1 MGSGGAQVIPRAVV
15 VPSRPMSADTPR
27 AAVREVRVRS
37 AGWRKRLYDAGW
49 LSYALGTGSL
59 GVTLML
65 VGLVGHVGPLPGWL
79 QVPVATLGFLTYLW
93 PPLLLAGL
101 VTGRLRR
108 SGAGTARVENGVLS
122 VDGPV
127 PLRLARAEI
136 TQAAVIPGRGLHLED
151 RKGREIDLDLDT
163 TEAHALLDALA
174 LEPAEHRYRFAWR
187 NRRAR
192 VWSFVLGFL
201 SLSFAASLP
210 MMLTAAAQP
219 SMLALGC
226 MLASSPW
233 LVAELASRWWSSR
246 SVEIGLDGVLATS
259 PGTRALLRFEN
270 IRDVASDADALRITT
285 NDGVVHRVLSDADD
299 EGIRSAI
306 LDRLREARAIA
317 KSRGGEGSV
326 ALALLE
332 RGSRTL
338 GAWRGELASIL
349 TAAKG
354 FRAAA
359 VGADDLAV
367 VMDDTSATAE
377 QRIAAA
383 IALGAVPENR
393 ARIRVA
399 AETSVSPKMRVA
411 LDALADGEHDDA
423 IFEAALEEAAEAE
436 EREERERAR

>member
-1 MGSGGAQVIPRAVV
+1 MP
-15 VPSRPMSADTPR
+15 PMSADTPT
-27 AAVREVRVRS
+27 AAVREVRVRA

-59 GVTLML
+59 GVTMML
-65 VGLVGHVGPLPGWL
+65 AGLVGHAGPLPIWA
-79 QVPVATLGFLTYLW
+79 QVPVAALGLMTYLW

-101 VTGRLRR
+101 VAGRLRT
-108 SGAGTARVENGVLS
+108 SGAGTAHVKDSVLAVEGAA
-122 VDGPV
+122 
-127 PLRLARAEI
+127 PLRLARGEI
-136 TQAAVIPGRGLHLED
+136 EQAAVIPGRGLHVED
-151 RKGREIDLDLDT
+151 RAGREIDLDLDT

-192 VWSFVLGFL
+192 VWSFVLAFL
-201 SLSFAASLP
+201 SLSFVVSLP
-210 MMLTAAAQP
+210 VILTPAAQP

-226 MLASSPW
+226 MLACSPW
-233 LVAELASRWWSSR
+233 LLAELVSRWWSSR
-246 SVEIGLDGVLATS
+246 GVEIGLDGVLS
-259 PGTRALLRFEN
+259 KSREGRALLRFED
-270 IRDVASDADALRITT
+270 IRDVSADADALRITT
-285 NDGVVHRVLSDADD
+285 NDGTVHRVLTDMDD
-299 EGIRSAI
+299 EAMKRAL

-317 KSRGGEGSV
+317 KSRGGEGSI

-332 RGSRTL
+332 RGSRSM

-359 VGADDLAV
+359 VGSEDLAT
-367 VMDDTSATAE
+367 VMNDTSATAE

-411 LDALADGEHDDA
+411 LDALAEGEHDDA
-423 IFEAALEEAAEAE
+423 IFEAALDEAAEAE
-436 EREERERAR
+436 EREARAR